1 MYSHSLMELTS
12 ALSTVMMVTVLSW
25 DKMVMAVPIPIH
37 HLRLVKVLSS
47 DELRGLTSLNHKRFR
62 RVTKRKEE
70 EQERRWN

>member
-1 MYSHSLMELTS
+1 MELAS
-12 ALSTVMMVTVLSW
+12 ALSTVTMVTALSW
-25 DKMVMAVPIPIH
+25 NKMVMAVPIH

-62 RVTKRKEE
+62 RLTKRKEE

>member
-1 MYSHSLMELTS
+1 MELAS
-12 ALSTVMMVTVLSW
+12 ALSTVTMVTALSW
-25 DKMVMAVPIPIH
+25 NKMVMAVPIH

>member
-1 MYSHSLMELTS
+1 MELTS

-25 DKMVMAVPIPIH
+25 DKMVMSVPIPIH

-62 RVTKRKEE
+62 RLTKRKEE